1 MNEHQI
7 AAGMFCDLHKAFDSV
22 NHQILLKK
30 LQFYG
35 IRGKM
40 EKLIL
45 SYLTD
50 RYQRVICD
58 DKLSSWNTVQCGVPQ
73 GSILGP
79 LLFLIYIND
88 LPSII
93 NAKNNTMLLYA
104 DDTSIVITES
114 STTAIEHQAFSLL
127 NDINSCFKNNLL
139 SLNVNKTQY
148 LEFRV
153 KNNST
158 SELTQ
163 NSNPYSVTHT
173 KFLGLTIDHTLS
185 WKLHIE
191 LLTKRL
197 ASVAYAIRSLKYI
210 LPKETLK
217 MIYFNQAQS
226 IISYGII
233 FWGQSSEVSK
243 VFIMQKKKRERERER
258 EIYLYLFTT

>member
-1 MNEHQI
+1 
-7 AAGMFCDLHKAFDSV
+7 
-22 NHQILLKK
+22 
-30 LQFYG
+30 
-35 IRGKM
+35 M
-40 EKLIL
+40 EKLIQ

-58 DKLSSWNTVQCGVPQ
+58 DKFSSWKTVQCGVPQ

-93 NAKNNTMLLYA
+93 NAKNNTMLLFA

-127 NDINSCFKNNLL
+127 NDINSWFKNNLL
-139 SLNVNKTQY
+139 SLNVSKTQY
-148 LEFRV
+148 LEFRA
-153 KNNST
+153 KNNNT

-163 NSNPYSVTHT
+163 NLNPYSVTHT

-191 LLTKRL
+191 SLTKKL
-197 ASVAYAIRSLKYI
+197 TSVAYAIRSLKYI

-217 MIYFNQAQS
+217 MIYFSQAQS

-243 VFIMQKKKRERERER
+243 VFYHAEKDTQN
-258 EIYLYLFTT
+258 YLQFKTYRYM